1 MMALPLKLPAL
12 YASVIIMIMF
22 PVLEDVAQELNIAPD
37 SLWRESLGAYIAR
50 ELRLTDLDIADLQD
64 RYGVFS
70 PEELKAKIDSGDIYS
85 HPAWEEMI
93 EWENLAAYRA
103 RLARLQ
109 ASLA

>member
-1 MMALPLKLPAL
+1 MPPIARSLRYGYNAT
-12 YASVIIMIMF
+12 MI
-22 PVLEDVAQELNIAPD
+22 PVLEDAAQELNIAPD

-64 RYGVFS
+64 RYGVLS

-93 EWENLAAYRA
+93 EWENLAAYRT

-109 ASLA
+109 SSLTSHV